1 MPSLLELVE
10 RVNKGELIDSA
21 LLEVYQESNNAAEK
35 FLANHARAMLDLRR
49 SHTYLVEAL
58 EAIDYAD
65 QKVLF
70 QYMAV
75 LGFLGLSEQ
84 RAEAVIRFGA
94 AAIAR
99 REVALGLEAIQNGVT
114 QDAQHD
120 AFFTRDRG
128 NQQMIAEQLNKAAQ
142 AIGWFPPSACDWN
155 NPQLKIGYLT
165 SSLGDD
171 DAGARMVL
179 GLSKHVDQKDVK
191 VHVYSTECNVRRER
205 LSFNQGP
212 FTLSSAKRGKE
223 TIETLNRRKA
233 SVWMAPLD
241 QDLAGCAKEL
251 GAQIH
256 RDQID
261 VLIIDAG
268 LSDPIAC
275 MVANWNVAKAK
286 LNLVR
291 RSPMLAGSVDGAV
304 YVDSK
309 LQKSD
314 DSHWRAQDAESHL
327 VLEGIDPLALE
338 LPASTQRSAYGI
350 PEQSVILATHAENDA
365 SLSDAFLDTIVQTLR
380 NHPQAVL
387 LIAGEVDQAPVK
399 RRLESAG
406 LGKRVGFAGKRREL
420 ADFLRMADVYLT
432 PFPNAGTTGMLAAMN
447 AGRAIVALAGEESDP
462 HRTQSIVTD
471 EHVAPDARAYAD
483 RIAKLI
489 RDPQLRTRTGEQLRE
504 RAVATFGYE
513 QTARTLE
520 RICRGLVTP
529 QNTEQPP
536 AIAA

>member
-114 QDAQHD
+114 QDFQHD
-120 AFFTRDRG
+120 SFFTRDRG
-128 NQQMIAEQLNKAAQ
+128 NMQMIAEQFNKAAQ

-155 NPQLKIGYLT
+155 NTQLKIGYLT

-179 GLSKHVDQKDVK
+179 GLSKHIDQKDIK
-191 VHVYSTECNVRRER
+191 LHVYSTECNVRRER

-212 FTLSSAKRGKE
+212 FTIASAKRGKE

-233 SVWMAPLD
+233 SVWTAPLD

-251 GAQIH
+251 GVQIH

-275 MVANWNVAKAK
+275 VVANWNIAKAK

-291 RSPMLAGSVDGAV
+291 RSPMLAGNVSGAI

-314 DSHWRAQDAESHL
+314 DAHWRMQNAESHL
-327 VLEGIDPLALE
+327 VLEGIEPLALE
-338 LPASTQRSAYGI
+338 LPAGTQRSAYGI
-350 PEQSVILATHAENDA
+350 PEHSVILATHAESDG
-365 SLSDAFLDTIVQTLR
+365 SFSDAFLDTIVQTLR
-380 NHPQAVL
+380 QHPQTVL
-387 LIAGEVDQAPVK
+387 LIAGDVEQAPVK

-432 PFPNAGTTGMLAAMN
+432 PFPGAGTTGMLAAMN
-447 AGRAIVALAGEESDP
+447 ASRAIVALAGEDSDP
-462 HRTQSIVTD
+462 QRAQTIVGE
-471 EHVAPDARAYAD
+471 EHVATDARAYAD
-483 RIAKLI
+483 RVAKLI

-520 RICRGLVTP
+520 RICRGLITPP
-529 QNTEQPP
+529 QNEQPP